1 MGRLC
6 QGQVVAEREAW
17 YQMTL
22 VSERHAALFRCLLHV
37 ALLSPFLL
45 ILVCGVTRVFFG
57 ELFWASWLNGGGL
70 WFITRIL
77 SGLY

>member
-1 MGRLC
+1 M
-6 QGQVVAEREAW
+6 VAEREAW

-45 ILVCGVTRVFFG
+45 NLVYVFRVFFG
-57 ELFWASWLNGGGL
+57 ELFCASWLSGDGL